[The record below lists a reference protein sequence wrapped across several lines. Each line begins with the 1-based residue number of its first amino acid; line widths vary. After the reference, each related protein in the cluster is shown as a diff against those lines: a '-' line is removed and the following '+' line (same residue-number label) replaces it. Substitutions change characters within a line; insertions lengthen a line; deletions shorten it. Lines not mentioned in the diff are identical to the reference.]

1 MKKQT
6 SLKAVSTDAAPA
18 AVGPY
23 SQGVVAGDLLF
34 ISGQLALDPGTGDFI
49 QGDISA
55 MTHQVIKNVQ
65 AIAKA
70 AGGALDQVVKATIYL
85 TDMND
90 FAQVN
95 QVYSHYFEGL
105 LPARAVVQVA
115 ALPKGGKIEMEA
127 ILQLTEKE

>member
-1 MKKQT
+1 MKKQA
-6 SLKAVSTDAAPA
+6 SVKVVSTDAAPA

-55 MTHQVIKNVQ
+55 MTHQVIKNVR
-65 AIAKA
+65 AIAEA
-70 AGGALDQVVKATIYL
+70 AGGALDHVVKATIYL

-90 FAQVN
+90 FGSVN
-95 QVYSHYFEGL
+95 QVYSLYFKGP